1 MPAVCSE
8 VQLHF
13 YAHVWDQGLGMRNGI
28 YSIDMTRVAH
38 HAISAEASSILQV
51 RGKSPTGG
59 TNNLMLESLKVTKG
73 HLRVAFLKP

>member
-1 MPAVCSE
+1 M
-8 VQLHF
+8 
-13 YAHVWDQGLGMRNGI
+13 GIGI
-28 YSIDMTRVAH
+28 YSMNMTMAH

-51 RGKSPTGG
+51 RGKGPTGG